1 MPSPSFQLWASREL
15 PIKQAILKLSWYT
28 STFPKL
34 PRPQVGGHASRE
46 WPDFESKFGLAR
58 RGEGPSAPPA
68 CLSELRKSAT
78 TLSPLS
84 GLAPAGHY
92 PKIAPPD
99 SGGAAET
106 VVLFERRHSGQKLTK
121 SLMAASAFD
130 GTTLRAT
137 KSSQFLNLP
146 LTRASTMAL
155 ARAGPICG
163 SVSSSVAV
171 AVLRLILL
179 TTGAGVVGFA
189 GFAGV
194 VTAGAAGFD
203 GCGV

>member
-1 MPSPSFQLWASREL
+1 M
-15 PIKQAILKLSWYT
+15 
-28 STFPKL
+28 
-34 PRPQVGGHASRE
+34 
-46 WPDFESKFGLAR
+46 
-58 RGEGPSAPPA
+58 
-68 CLSELRKSAT
+68 
-78 TLSPLS
+78 
-84 GLAPAGHY
+84 
-92 PKIAPPD
+92 
-99 SGGAAET
+99 
-106 VVLFERRHSGQKLTK
+106 

-146 LTRASTMAL
+146 LARASTMAL

-194 VTAGAAGFD
+194 VTAGAAGLC
-203 GCGV
+203 GCGGWAKTGAQIAPRSAATQRMRRVDMRAVLYCSPERLSATFVAGRNDHRSDIACATRLREGVCRKAPERTVNIARGKRTGFGTDRPEGRHHAADFTT

>member
-1 MPSPSFQLWASREL
+1 MA
-15 PIKQAILKLSWYT
+15 A
-28 STFPKL
+28 
-34 PRPQVGGHASRE
+34 
-46 WPDFESKFGLAR
+46 
-58 RGEGPSAPPA
+58 
-68 CLSELRKSAT
+68 SAT
-78 TLSPLS
+78 FALKSGEWFRRVRFVIFAPDSHAQPCALS
-84 GLAPAGHY
+84 GRDSTHRTDRNYGATSHY

-106 VVLFERRHSGQKLTK
+106 VVLFERRHAGQKLTK

>member
-1 MPSPSFQLWASREL
+1 M
-15 PIKQAILKLSWYT
+15 
-28 STFPKL
+28 
-34 PRPQVGGHASRE
+34 
-46 WPDFESKFGLAR
+46 
-58 RGEGPSAPPA
+58 
-68 CLSELRKSAT
+68 
-78 TLSPLS
+78 
-84 GLAPAGHY
+84 
-92 PKIAPPD
+92 
-99 SGGAAET
+99 
-106 VVLFERRHSGQKLTK
+106 
-121 SLMAASAFD
+121 SLIAASAFD

-146 LTRASTMAL
+146 LARVSTMAL

-163 SVSSSVAV
+163 RVSSSVAV